1 MSDPLPDSDF
11 GGVAETDLPLIGFS
25 LVVILCI
32 YLAFRALKEYST
44 ENKLKSAMYDETG
57 VTSSYEYNLPTDEK
71 VRLLTLL
78 VYFLL
83 GQVPSN
89 ESLFDVF
96 ESKREST
103 CARCETGDITR

>member
-1 MSDPLPDSDF
+1 MSDPLPESDF
-11 GGVAETDLPLIGFS
+11 GGVTQTDLPLIGFS

-71 VRLLTLL
+71 VCLFQ
-78 VYFLL
+78 FLSFTFL
-83 GQVPSN
+83 DEVPSN
-89 ESLFDVF
+89 EGLFNVF
-96 ESKREST
+96 ES
-103 CARCETGDITR
+103 